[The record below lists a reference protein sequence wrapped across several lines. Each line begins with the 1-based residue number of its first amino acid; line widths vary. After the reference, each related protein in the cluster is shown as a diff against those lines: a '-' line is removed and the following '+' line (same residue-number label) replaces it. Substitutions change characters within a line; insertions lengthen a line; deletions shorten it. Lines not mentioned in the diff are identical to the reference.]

1 MIGSW
6 KRRAV
11 IARQLVV
18 GAAVLIAM
26 FSSSMPVHA
35 VVKYSDGFGDADRN
49 NDGAITFYDTDVND
63 SGTWNDPTED
73 MGLPTGFVEVTAAQN
88 PSDVGIVWSGI
99 RSFDTAANIAK
110 SRLRIIND
118 AVPTGSET
126 AAEIHNDGLA
136 LAVESR
142 GGGSSFIG
150 RFPQSVDLG
159 PMAGDKVVVSVDF
172 RTWRESPNPTPPP
185 VFNELRWGLFG
196 DTDNE
201 FGMTGPF
208 GVGFVAAPPGA
219 TVEWGKED
227 GNWFASQP
235 GAEGDKGI
243 HAGLT
248 FGELA
253 VPGEAKIRW
262 NIPSP
267 VSTARRIMAGSSRAK
282 A

>member
-1 MIGSW
+1 MTGSCTRRWFLARLAFGVAVVAGIIGSS
-6 KRRAV
+6 
-11 IARQLVV
+11 IPAR
-18 GAAVLIAM
+18 
-26 FSSSMPVHA
+26 A
-35 VVKYSDGFGDADRN
+35 VVKYSDGFGDADRDN
-49 NDGAITFYDTDVND
+49 NGTITFYDTDVND

-88 PSDVGIVWSGI
+88 PSDVGIIWSGI

-110 SRLRIIND
+110 SRLRIFND
-118 AVPTGSET
+118 SVATGSET
-126 AAEIHNDGLA
+126 ASEIHGDGLA
-136 LAVESR
+136 LGVESR

-172 RTWRESPNPTPPP
+172 RTWRESPNPTASP
-185 VFNELRWGLFG
+185 FFGELRWGLFE

-208 GVGFVAAPPGA
+208 GVGFLAAPPGA

-243 HAGLT
+243 HAALT
-248 FGELA
+248 FGEAPCRARLES
-253 VPGEAKIRW
+253 VG
-262 NIPSP
+262 NI
-267 VSTARRIMAGSSRAK
+267 A
-282 A
+282 

>member
-1 MIGSW
+1 
-6 KRRAV
+6 
-11 IARQLVV
+11 
-18 GAAVLIAM
+18 
-26 FSSSMPVHA
+26 
-35 VVKYSDGFGDADRN
+35 VKYSDGFGDADRN

-185 VFNELRWGLFG
+185 VFNELRWGLFE